1 MLKREARKRKWV
13 RRIQWASAKLQAMIW
28 VGLSSLII
36 YKTNFFRQLWENDDI
51 NSMFM
56 SLTLICL
63 GINMAI
69 MIFVTVIM
77 PLKGQE
83 ADIEEVP
90 QLVPIM
96 AFCSCLLP
104 IFLVIAI
111 WPIWGFLSI
120 VYVFV
125 LSFGYIFSLTFLP
138 DGKCGTLFFWVAMIF
153 IATLSHT
160 LPHAGHEHAW

>member
-1 MLKREARKRKWV
+1 M
-13 RRIQWASAKLQAMIW
+13 W

-69 MIFVTVIM
+69 MIFVTLIM

-83 ADIEEVP
+83 PDIEEVP
-90 QLVPIM
+90 
-96 AFCSCLLP
+96 
-104 IFLVIAI
+104 
-111 WPIWGFLSI
+111 
-120 VYVFV
+120 
-125 LSFGYIFSLTFLP
+125 
-138 DGKCGTLFFWVAMIF
+138 
-153 IATLSHT
+153 
-160 LPHAGHEHAW
+160 

>member
-13 RRIQWASAKLQAMIW
+13 RRIQWVSAKAQAMMW

-69 MIFVTVIM
+69 MIFVTLIM

-83 ADIEEVP
+83 PDIEDVP
-90 QLVPIM
+90 
-96 AFCSCLLP
+96 
-104 IFLVIAI
+104 
-111 WPIWGFLSI
+111 
-120 VYVFV
+120 
-125 LSFGYIFSLTFLP
+125 
-138 DGKCGTLFFWVAMIF
+138 
-153 IATLSHT
+153 
-160 LPHAGHEHAW
+160 

>member
-13 RRIQWASAKLQAMIW
+13 RRIQWVSAKTQAMMW

-69 MIFVTVIM
+69 MIFVTLIM

-83 ADIEEVP
+83 PDIEDVP
-90 QLVPIM
+90 
-96 AFCSCLLP
+96 
-104 IFLVIAI
+104 
-111 WPIWGFLSI
+111 
-120 VYVFV
+120 
-125 LSFGYIFSLTFLP
+125 
-138 DGKCGTLFFWVAMIF
+138 
-153 IATLSHT
+153 
-160 LPHAGHEHAW
+160 